1 MGPSTAAMVSLVH
14 NPSLGA
20 FCVWQ
25 FTVGYCG
32 NGQHL
37 AAPFDYLYDVY
48 PVIANGKL
56 RKEILHTTKSLWRV
70 REKLRNSGDVSTL
83 LRVPEMVAKMRPVS
97 SNSILL
103 AFSAELIS
111 FDRSLGGV
119 IVERKGMSA
128 NLRGRLS
135 TVERDY
141 LRASNRLGRFAAGM
155 TRNDYQIA
163 LGVR

>member
-1 MGPSTAAMVSLVH
+1 
-14 NPSLGA
+14 
-20 FCVWQ
+20 
-25 FTVGYCG
+25 
-32 NGQHL
+32 
-37 AAPFDYLYDVY
+37 
-48 PVIANGKL
+48 
-56 RKEILHTTKSLWRV
+56 
-70 REKLRNSGDVSTL
+70 
-83 LRVPEMVAKMRPVS
+83 MVAKMRPVS